1 MGQGRLSLIL
11 LRGFDRALQAFA
23 CVLLVSLLCCV
34 MWGVFTRAWGNPSI
48 YTDEGTRFLMAWLA
62 ATGWMIAGRS
72 RAHVR
77 IRFFHNL
84 LPRGA
89 WEATELAIQLAIV
102 VFGLSIAGY
111 AMVMFHNN
119 LGLAATSLPVSMVW
133 LYMPLIPAALLM
145 AVQAAADALWRRKRP
160 PDSNFPEVKSAELK
174 SPGPDIGV
182 KTS

>member
-1 MGQGRLSLIL
+1 MGERPVGQGPLGLIL
-11 LRGFDRALQAFA
+11 LRGLDRALRALA
-23 CVLLVSLLCCV
+23 CALLVALLCCV
-34 MWGVFTRAWGNPSI
+34 MWGVITRAWGDPSI

-84 LPRGA
+84 LPA
-89 WEATELAIQLAIV
+89 KWWEAAELVIQLAIV

-119 LGLAATSLPVSMVW
+119 FGLQATSLPVSMVW
-133 LYMPLIPAALLM
+133 LYMPLIPAALLI
-145 AVQAAADALWRRKRP
+145 AVQAASDAVWRRKRP
-160 PDSNFPEVKSAELK
+160 AEP
-174 SPGPDIGV
+174 SIGV
-182 KTS
+182 TLS